1 MTFIIPKKRDTI
13 PPSTPITRNRFLY
26 DVSKAPY
33 AYNSHKGY
41 FLSYDN
47 PKSIAFKTR
56 YALEK
61 KLKGIM
67 FWELANDLP
76 QEGLLE
82 ALVKTANSE

>member
-1 MTFIIPKKRDTI
+1 MLTI
-13 PPSTPITRNRFLY
+13 PIKDIFYPMTIQ
-26 DVSKAPY
+26 
-33 AYNSHKGY
+33 
-41 FLSYDN
+41 N
-47 PKSIAFKTR
+47 PLPLKPAR

-61 KLKGIM
+61 KLKGII